1 MLCNQATFD
10 VFHPLASL
18 EWQECQQLPA
28 GMKDATAVW
37 HGDNLYVGGGWWT
50 GIINRDY
57 ARLHVYSPTTDSW
70 GTSIDTPVRLF
81 GLTTYH
87 SQPVL
92 VGGLNVETAEC
103 TNKLWTLSEHGQWQ
117 ETLPPMRTK
126 RHSVCSVSY
135 RDHLLVAGGL
145 ASTDGM
151 LNVVEVFNGSHW
163 SLAQPLP
170 MSYRDLKSAILD
182 QHWYL
187 MGGNGPH
194 GNNKKAVHYAS
205 LDSLLASCQPSET
218 SQPSSVWKR
227 LTDAPYPLSSTAV
240 FGGRLVAVGGGEVS
254 SLSSSIY
261 AYSFQTNSWIHV
273 GDMPFAASN
282 ICSVVLPTGEL
293 MVMGGYGWLTEC
305 KKNLW
310 KATIKGNLWLVQN
323 GTTCNT
329 HMITVHIQCSDI
341 L

>member
-1 MLCNQATFD
+1 
-10 VFHPLASL
+10 
-18 EWQECQQLPA
+18 
-28 GMKDATAVW
+28 MKDATAVW

-57 ARLHVYSPTTDSW
+57 ARIHVYSPTTDSW
-70 GTSIDTPVRLF
+70 GTSIDTPVRMF
-81 GLTTYH
+81 GLTTYY
-87 SQPVL
+87 SQLVL
-92 VGGLNVETAEC
+92 VGGRTCNADTAEC
-103 TNKLWTLSEHGQWQ
+103 TNKLWTLSEHCQWQ

-145 ASTDGM
+145 ASTD

-170 MSYRDLKSAILD
+170 MSYRDLKSAILN

-187 MGGNGPH
+187 MGGNGPY
-194 GNNKKAVHYAS
+194 GTNKRAVHYAS
-205 LDSLLASCQPSET
+205 LDSLIASGRSSEI

-227 LTDAPYPLSSTAV
+227 LTDAPYPLSTTAV
-240 FGGRLVAVGGGEVS
+240 FGSRLIAVGGGEVAP
-254 SLSSSIY
+254 LSSTIY

-282 ICSVVLPTGEL
+282 ISSVVLPTGEL
-293 MVMGGYGWLTEC
+293 MVMGGYDDC
-305 KKNLW
+305 VPMRNNNL
-310 KATIKGNLWLVQN
+310 KAIIKGN
-323 GTTCNT
+323 
-329 HMITVHIQCSDI
+329 QCLDVVSTEWYYDNCSQ
-341 L
+341 